1 MGCTL
6 VGYGQADEQLLPK
19 VSVFQYKVV
28 IQYKV
33 IGINASI
40 TSDEPLVQV
49 SYVSI
54 VLLGQ
59 GVSNLFVIKIKQF
72 LSDIVSFVRMSHL
85 HILSHLHTVSH
96 R

>member
-1 MGCTL
+1 MPHTG
-6 VGYGQADEQLLPK
+6 K
-19 VSVFQYKVV
+19 VNGMYFGWVWSGRFAIPAKSVSNYCIIPVFQYKVV

-40 TSDEPLVQV
+40 TSDETLVQV

-59 GVSNLFVIKIKQF
+59 GVIYVL
-72 LSDIVSFVRMSHL
+72 
-85 HILSHLHTVSH
+85 
-96 R
+96 